1 MPLAFRLLLAAA
13 FVTTAAACGSG
24 PRSAV
29 EVEGL
34 RMQRGGDGT
43 IVLSG
48 VVYNRG
54 AARVGSADVFVQ
66 LYDDD
71 NLPIEDVQVT
81 VAGLAPGDSSRFE
94 RKLDVEARRAGVR
107 YVATN

>member
-1 MPLAFRLLLAAA
+1 MRSALRVLLAAA
-13 FVTTAAACGSG
+13 SVTALAACGSDS
-24 PRSAV
+24 RSAI

-34 RMQRGGDGT
+34 RMQRVGDGT

-48 VVYNRG
+48 VVHNRSG
-54 AARVGSADVFVQ
+54 ARVGSADVFVQ

-94 RKLDVEARRAGVR
+94 RKLDVDARRAGVR
-107 YVATN
+107 FVATN